1 MRQQA
6 HSFLRQGEREDAP
19 GTGGFRFQLHHP
31 TKAKYQV
38 LCFNRGGQNSISS
51 AQRKINRF
59 LEITFFVSIREKKL
73 RSCLVVWFFPIPASN
88 KSEACVRKLNPVLL
102 PGRQHQYTLQ
112 NNSSSIYWHC
122 SISPWTQHSLPVITK
137 ARKDQKVQCKRKI
150 SKSWPDMLG
159 KQQISTNWHCYISP
173 WTQHSLPA
181 SSSHVSR
188 ALPFKPDHPV
198 ASDPAANFRFQK
210 FRMSHVSYKL
220 HSLATTIKKVI
231 NNTTAK

>member
-1 MRQQA
+1 MLA
-6 HSFLRQGEREDAP
+6 CC
-19 GTGGFRFQLHHP
+19 
-31 TKAKYQV
+31 YQHR
-38 LCFNRGGQNSISS
+38 C
-51 AQRKINRF
+51 
-59 LEITFFVSIREKKL
+59 
-73 RSCLVVWFFPIPASN
+73 
-88 KSEACVRKLNPVLL
+88 
-102 PGRQHQYTLQ
+102 TLQ
-112 NNSSSIYWHC
+112 NNSSSAYKSPRQERPKGSVQKEISKSWPEILGKQRISTNWLC

-159 KQQISTNWHCYISP
+159 KQQISTNWHCSISP

-181 SSSHVSR
+181 SSSLVSR